1 LKGNQT
7 ISEYAVTRPEG
18 SHQIS
23 ILNRSFNMIEYSQK
37 LSNDDLIITPSAKS
51 KIASLISDTNGEA
64 SAVRIYVSG
73 GGCSGMNYGM
83 TFSEKPESLDSTMDG
98 EDGFKVVV
106 DPFALGFLGG
116 AEVDYVDDGVSATFV
131 FNNVFQSV
139 GGSGACG
146 GCGGG
151 GF

>member
-1 LKGNQT
+1 MSG
-7 ISEYAVTRPEG
+7 
-18 SHQIS
+18 
-23 ILNRSFNMIEYSQK
+23 YSQT
-37 LSNDDLIITPSAKS
+37 LTDSDLVVTETARN
-51 KIASLISDTNGEA
+51 KIAGLINDTNGEV

-83 TFSEKPESLDSTMDG
+83 TFAEKAEINDSMMSGES
-98 EDGFKVVV
+98 GFNLVV
-106 DPFALGFLGG
+106 DPVALGFLGG
-116 AEVDYVDDGVSATFV
+116 AEVDYVDDGINASFV

-139 GGSGACG
+139 GGSGSCG